1 MHRRLSV
8 VCALGAVAATAWIAG
23 AGNLNPAGAPAP
35 TMRTLNEIYAA
46 ATDDP
51 EFVSNY
57 PSFSAEDLLY
67 NRPTPVGTVFFEVD
81 GVVGGSAVSQY
92 QGWMEVLASQQ
103 DFATD
108 TRGNA
113 IVGKLRLLVVMDAAM
128 ADLLTL
134 LRSQQ
139 PEQMTVEW
147 TANTQ
152 QGRVPTARLE
162 MNGAIIPCI
171 RPTPESR
178 TYEVFLT
185 FHEAEY
191 TVWTVTSNGTQ
202 SRVSSVIVP

>member
-1 MHRRLSV
+1 MHRHLSV

-23 AGNLNPAGAPAP
+23 AGSLNPAGAPAP

-51 EFVSNY
+51 VFVSEY

-67 NRPTPVGTVFFEVD
+67 NRPASAGSVFFEVD
-81 GVVGGSAVSQY
+81 GVVGGSVVAQY
-92 QGWMEVLASQQ
+92 EGWMDVLASQQ

-108 TRGNA
+108 TRGKA
-113 IVGKLRLLVVMDAAM
+113 IVGRLRLLVQMDAAM
-128 ADLLTL
+128 ADLITL

-139 PEQMTVEW
+139 GRQMTVEW

-152 QGRVPTARLE
+152 LGRVPTARLQ
-162 MNGAIIPCI
+162 MDGAIIPCI

-185 FHEAEY
+185 FDQAEY
-191 TVWTVTSNGTQ
+191 FVWTLDGIGTQ
-202 SRVSSVIVP
+202 TRERMVALP